1 MVIAIIMISVADS
14 GQLVRFFIFS
24 VWLFHGTAMLA
35 LIVLRVKNKDKVR
48 PYKVRLSE
56 SCPFLILM
64 CFLPPQRLFLSACA
78 YLKNILILRF
88 VPSVCVW
95 LVWYRHIYKRLQSR
109 GIFSL
114 LLCLPGQVNLVLP
127 VVVVLIIAFLLIGP
141 FLRSPNPEFISSL
154 VLVGLSLLCYLPMH
168 WFYSRATLPGRSL
181 PLISRRLHTTLCP
194 SRLYLAVYLKNVEKF
209 L

>member
-56 SCPFLILM
+56 SCPFLILV

-88 VPSVCVW
+88 VPSVCVCDW
-95 LVWYRHIYKRLQSR
+95 F
-109 GIFSL
+109 GIDIFI
-114 LLCLPGQVNLVLP
+114 NAFNH
-127 VVVVLIIAFLLIGP
+127 VVFLAF
-141 FLRSPNPEFISSL
+141 
-154 VLVGLSLLCYLPMH
+154 CY
-168 WFYSRATLPGRSL
+168 
-181 PLISRRLHTTLCP
+181 
-194 SRLYLAVYLKNVEKF
+194 VYLDR
-209 L
+209 